1 MDTLSLWFG
10 QMHTALFEGVVQP
23 LLFALGGAAYLED
36 AYLGTAWLMLG
47 LVQIAILALVL
58 APLQAFW
65 PDEPVQPSAQ
75 RRRAVAVDVLYTLI
89 HRLGLFRVALFFTLE
104 PLWNALFG
112 WSAVAGLDGW
122 QLDQWLAPL
131 WPGVTDTALFGFVL
145 YLVVLDFVDYWFHRG
160 QHRLRW
166 WWALHA
172 VHHSQ
177 QHLTVWSDNRNHLL
191 DDVLR
196 DVVLVLVARAI
207 GVAPAQFMLLVVL
220 GQMIESLSHAN
231 LRWHWGPWLRYLLVS
246 PRYHR
251 QHHIMAVEPGTWGH
265 NYAVLLPIWDVL
277 LGTARFAAP
286 TAPSGIADQQQG
298 RDNYGQGFWAQQW
311 LGLKRLAARE

>member
-1 MDTLSLWFG
+1 MDTVSQWFG
-10 QMHTALFEGVVQP
+10 QMQAALFEGVVQP

-65 PDEPVQPSAQ
+65 PDEPGPLTAE

-112 WSAVAGLDGW
+112 WSAVVGVDGW
-122 QLDQWLAPL
+122 QLDQRLAPL
-131 WPGVTDTALFGFVL
+131 WPGVTDSALFGFAV
-145 YLVVLDFVDYWFHRG
+145 YLVVLDFVDYGFHRG

-231 LRWHWGPWLRYLLVS
+231 LRWHWGPWLRYLMVS

-251 QHHIMAVEPGTWGH
+251 QHHIMAVAPGTWGH

-277 LGTARFAAP
+277 FGTARFDAP

-298 RDNYGQGFWAQQW
+298 RDYGQGFWAQQW
-311 LGLKRLAARE
+311 LGLRRLAARE